1 VTPSVPIIG
10 CCGLDARVGVGGLE
24 IGYWVHL
31 DHIGRGGATA
41 VAGGLTDAA
50 FRLRGVDRVEFHCD
64 AANLRS
70 AGIPPKLG

>member
-1 VTPSVPIIG
+1 
-10 CCGLDARVGVGGLE
+10 LE

-64 AANLRS
+64 AANLRG
-70 AGIPPKLG
+70 AAIPPMLGYRLDEAPSLVTSSLQRDTMA